1 MKKFLLLLLI
11 CLFFA
16 GCNNKTA
23 TQPETKPENLRIVS
37 LAPSVTNMIIGLGA
51 EDSLVGVTKFC
62 QNPEK
67 KWTEIGGYMDFNRE
81 VFVSLKPNMVF
92 LAPYHTE
99 AIEICEE
106 MNIEYHTLN
115 LSSYKDIRKNIVII
129 GENTGKLEKA
139 GELVDNFNKELFKI
153 KPSKKHPR
161 VLIVLDR
168 NYGTKDLGKIYVV
181 GDGGIFAEPL
191 SIIGAFNAYEGLT
204 ETPVLTAEGVV
215 SLNPDIIID
224 VVPENRKDI
233 SKDWEGLKINAVKNR
248 KLYVLAGKEYSV
260 PDQSFYRTVQKL
272 AEIIDE

>member
-23 TQPETKPENLRIVS
+23 TQPKTKPENLRIVS
-37 LAPSVTNMIIGLGA
+37 LAPSVTNMITGLGA
-51 EDSLVGVTKFC
+51 EDYLVGVTKFC

-106 MNIEYHTLN
+106 MNIEYHILN

-129 GENTGKLEKA
+129 GEHTGKLEKA

-168 NYGTKDLGKIYVV
+168 NYGTKDLGKIYAV

-260 PDQSFYRTVQKL
+260 PDQFFYRTVQKL
-272 AEIIDE
+272 AEIINE